1 MIWKQLE
8 QVAGSQC
15 FCFFFS
21 SGAVLEWH
29 ISALPWRAEER
40 VSSESYYVPLQPP
53 PPFCFNFLNTWTNK
67 RLALIMGNPLAE
79 QQWIHSGAPSVCV
92 YYAMHIVPVLLD
104 WVFSVPELHSPGKRY
119 RSTPH
124 AVCVKAR
131 PWKHTHAHRSGR
143 ESASEHERQKSCF
156 SRVISGSVNTHT
168 HTQGCLLSE
177 AFPRCCGTKLH
188 TRMGGWREGGMD
200 GSTEGWRVSLQQLRL
215 TAGINTSLS
224 GGLYLG

>member
-168 HTQGCLLSE
+168 HTHKAACYQKLSH
-177 AFPRCCGTKLH
+177 AAVVQSSTP
-188 TRMGGWREGGMD
+188 GWEDEEREGWTEVQGD
-200 GSTEGWRVSLQQLRL
+200 GGSVFSSLDSLQ
-215 TAGINTSLS
+215 G
-224 GGLYLG
+224 

>member
-53 PPFCFNFLNTWTNK
+53 PPFCFNFFNTWTNK

-124 AVCVKAR
+124 AVCIKAW

-168 HTQGCLLSE
+168 HTRLLVIRS
-177 AFPRCCGTKLH
+177 FPTLLWYKAPHQDG
-188 TRMGGWREGGMD
+188 RMKRGRDGRKYRGMEGQ
-200 GSTEGWRVSLQQLRL
+200 SS
-215 TAGINTSLS
+215 AA
-224 GGLYLG
+224 

>member
-53 PPFCFNFLNTWTNK
+53 PPFCFNFFNTWTNK

-168 HTQGCLLSE
+168 HTHKAACYQKLSH
-177 AFPRCCGTKLH
+177 AAVVQSSTP
-188 TRMGGWREGGMD
+188 GWEDEEREGWTEVQRD
-200 GSTEGWRVSLQQLRL
+200 GGSVFSSLDSLQ
-215 TAGINTSLS
+215 G
-224 GGLYLG
+224 

>member
-53 PPFCFNFLNTWTNK
+53 PPFRFNFFNTWTNK

-124 AVCVKAR
+124 AVCIKAWL
-131 PWKHTHAHRSGR
+131 WKHTHAHRSGR

-156 SRVISGSVNTHT
+156 SHVISGSVNTHT
-168 HTQGCLLSE
+168 HTHKAACYQKLSH
-177 AFPRCCGTKLH
+177 AAVVQSSTP
-188 TRMGGWREGGMD
+188 GWEDEEREGWTEVQRD
-200 GSTEGWRVSLQQLRL
+200 GGSVFSSLDSLQ
-215 TAGINTSLS
+215 G
-224 GGLYLG
+224 

>member
-53 PPFCFNFLNTWTNK
+53 PPFCFNFFNTWTNK

-124 AVCVKAR
+124 AVCVKAW
-131 PWKHTHAHRSGR
+131 PWKHTHTHRSGR

-168 HTQGCLLSE
+168 HTHKAACYQKLSH
-177 AFPRCCGTKLH
+177 AAVVQSSTP
-188 TRMGGWREGGMD
+188 GWEDEEREGWTEVQRD
-200 GSTEGWRVSLQQLRL
+200 GGSVFSSLDSLQ
-215 TAGINTSLS
+215 G
-224 GGLYLG
+224 